1 VQLNEQSK
9 AMEENA
15 NEATLKGALALFQDK
30 DDSKKFREEAMLLIQ
45 QADALQEETRIAGT
59 EVVVQVFK

>member
-1 VQLNEQSK
+1 
-9 AMEENA
+9 MEENA